1 MEVVKT
7 DGEVIGPTKG
17 QRWLFWIILAFLSAF
32 FAEVISG
39 SYPYPFTTPWGLL
52 SVIPLYGLH
61 TMILASLV
69 FRHAR
74 PRFSTLFLAGCIFGM
89 YEAYVT
95 KVLWNPPWGE
105 DVTTVGGV
113 AIVELGVISF
123 CWHPFMA
130 FIVPVAAA
138 FLLTSSD
145 RVMEA
150 LPKTLARWLD
160 HRERWFL
167 IALAVWAGLVMGGQ
181 VGPETALAANL
192 FALSVLG
199 GLFLYLDRET
209 GRRYPIEDL
218 VPAGRE
224 VWVLL
229 AALLAYFA
237 IAAPFF
243 RPEALPGLG
252 PQLAIVAIYAVLFLL
267 LKRTV
272 DVGKKEDPGD
282 GWRPSIDRWFALQLF
297 IIYTATAVVVSASG
311 IGIVFL
317 FLSWFAWGFIAI
329 LCLGFSVKDALGKHR
344 ESAIEVEPVIP
355 VGE

>member
-1 MEVVKT
+1 MEV
-7 DGEVIGPTKG
+7 DEAGGEVIGPTRG
-17 QRWLFWIILAFLSAF
+17 QRWTFWIILAFLSAF

-61 TMILASLV
+61 TLILASLV

-130 FIVPVAAA
+130 FMVPVVAAV
-138 FLLTSSD
+138 LLTSSD
-145 RVMEA
+145 RAMEA
-150 LPKTLARWLD
+150 LPRTLARWLD
-160 HRERWFL
+160 GRERMVL
-167 IALAVWAGLVMGGQ
+167 VSLAVWGGLVMGGQ
-181 VGPETALAANL
+181 VDLLTALTANPI
-192 FALSVLG
+192 ALLVLG
-199 GLFLYLDRET
+199 VLFFHFMRET
-209 GRRYPIEDL
+209 GGDHRFEDL
-218 VPAGRE
+218 LPAGRE

-237 IAAPFF
+237 ISAPFF

-252 PQLAIVAIYAVLFLL
+252 PQLAIVAIYALLFLL
-267 LKRTV
+267 LKRTM
-272 DVGKKEDPGD
+272 DVGRADGPAR
-282 GWRPSIDRWFALQLF
+282 GWRPSIDRLFALQLF
-297 IIYTATAVVVSASG
+297 VIYSATTVVVSASG
-311 IGIVFL
+311 IGLVFL
-317 FLSWFAWGFIAI
+317 FLSWFIWAGVAI
-329 LCLGFSVKDALGKHR
+329 LCLGFSVKDALGRHS
-344 ESAIEVEPVIP
+344 EGAIEVEPVILA
-355 VGE
+355 GE